1 MGQSKEIYEGSI
13 PVLSS
18 ERTKLR
24 QELEWSVFLT
34 DKYHNKP
41 EESLDLVITEFFD
54 CMSNSGTTEASSMDI
69 NLPNKN

>member
-24 QELEWSVFLT
+24 QELEWSVYLT
-34 DKYHNKP
+34 DKYYNKP
-41 EESLDLVITEFFD
+41 DKSLDSVITEFFD
-54 CMSNSGTTEASSMDI
+54 RMSNTGNTETSVTEDLLS
-69 NLPNKN
+69 